1 MDFDA
6 FNRAGIDTVR
16 VRRLVL
22 GYVIGVVA
30 VSLGL
35 SFIFLTS
42 KRAVAL
48 EEEESAIE
56 AQLVTEPELAPVEP
70 PPPPPT
76 PEAPKKAPRPQLQTP
91 VEIPRDP
98 PKEVE
103 VKPEATEATDPF
115 ADKEEVAPP
124 APAVVEAPRPPPR
137 PSPVAPR
144 GPIRVT
150 EDVTPPSPLSQSMPE
165 LPASAKAAGIEGTV
179 IVKYVV
185 SESGT
190 VTSAQVVKGPAE
202 LHAVCLSAVKS
213 WRFQPATLESKAV
226 AVVRIHRFRFKITT

>member
-6 FNRAGIDTVR
+6 FNRAGIDKVR
-16 VRRLVL
+16 VRRLVI
-22 GYVIGVVA
+22 GYVIGALA
-30 VSLGL
+30 VSFGLG
-35 SFIFLTS
+35 FIFLTS

-48 EEEESAIE
+48 EEEEPAIE
-56 AQLVTEPELAPVEP
+56 AQLVTEPELAVEP

-76 PEAPKKAPRPQLQTP
+76 PEAPKKAPRPKLQTP

-103 VKPEATEATDPF
+103 VKPEATPETDPF
-115 ADKEEVAPP
+115 AEKEVAPP

-165 LPASAKAAGIEGTV
+165 LPSSA
-179 IVKYVV
+179 
-185 SESGT
+185 
-190 VTSAQVVKGPAE
+190 
-202 LHAVCLSAVKS
+202 
-213 WRFQPATLESKAV
+213 
-226 AVVRIHRFRFKITT
+226 

>member
-6 FNRAGIDTVR
+6 FNRAGIDKVR
-16 VRRLVL
+16 VRRLAI
-22 GYVIGVVA
+22 GYVIGALA

-35 SFIFLTS
+35 GFIFLTS

-48 EEEESAIE
+48 EEEEPAIE
-56 AQLVTEPELAPVEP
+56 AQLVTEPELAPEP

-76 PEAPKKAPRPQLQTP
+76 PEAPRPAPRPKLQTP

-103 VKPEATEATDPF
+103 VKPEATEESDPF
-115 ADKEEVAPP
+115 AEKEVVAPP

-137 PSPVAPR
+137 AAPVAPR

-165 LPASAKAAGIEGTV
+165 LPASAKAAGIEGIV

-185 SESGT
+185 SESGA

-213 WRFQPATLESKAV
+213 WRFQPATLDNKAV